1 MYHAG
6 TDPWNLSTL
15 SLKSKSERSEPSSHI
30 DNHLR
35 DNWNASKKQEN
46 LCLSLSHCPG
56 RQWQQGIFKLSF
68 LCKSYIDYC
77 VLFSDDTKTKTK
89 TKQNKKNLMLTPQV
103 NWKYP
108 FDSYQLC
115 KKSNHKNKFWL
126 WMCFNRSELTC
137 KCRSFSYY
145 SCAEPS
151 TLRYLFRHIS
161 IFLGQS

>member
-1 MYHAG
+1 MPVKNKKTCVCHFLIVQVSN
-6 TDPWNLSTL
+6 D
-15 SLKSKSERSEPSSHI
+15 SKEYSSSVFSAKTI
-30 DNHLR
+30 LIT
-35 DNWNASKKQEN
+35 AFYFLMIQKK
-46 LCLSLSHCPG
+46 
-56 RQWQQGIFKLSF
+56 
-68 LCKSYIDYC
+68 
-77 VLFSDDTKTKTK
+77 
-89 TKQNKKNLMLTPQV
+89 KKNLMLTPQV